1 MIKHCV
7 LMLSLMTLP
16 IFGKNY
22 ENVEE
27 YLEEQKAEDQA
38 CIRNNIC
45 GTEIIVEKKG
55 FWPMG
60 YLLSCPDAKEF
71 MKTLMQIEDKSPY
84 SISLLK
90 MTKHDEEGFAERKV
104 VEDISIEEAQKALDA
119 FTADMNKYLAQLMEK
134 QRQYNIK
141 EYEKKFGFSEQNS
154 N

>member
-1 MIKHCV
+1 
-7 LMLSLMTLP
+7 
-16 IFGKNY
+16 
-22 ENVEE
+22 
-27 YLEEQKAEDQA
+27 
-38 CIRNNIC
+38 
-45 GTEIIVEKKG
+45 
-55 FWPMG
+55 MG

-119 FTADMNKYLAQLMEK
+119 FTADMNEYLAQLMEK